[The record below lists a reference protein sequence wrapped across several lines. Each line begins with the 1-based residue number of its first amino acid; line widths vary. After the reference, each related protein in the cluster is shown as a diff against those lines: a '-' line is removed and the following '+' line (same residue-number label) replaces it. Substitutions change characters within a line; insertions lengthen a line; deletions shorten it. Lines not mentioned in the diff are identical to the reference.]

1 MFIRVVLKRNHLAQ
15 LSSLNHQVVIKQ
27 QLENTL
33 KLVDRQGKY
42 LLKNLTPIADFRMK
56 CLMEEQKL
64 KTNITG
70 NIHNFQKISPVK
82 SLV

>member
-1 MFIRVVLKRNHLAQ
+1 
-15 LSSLNHQVVIKQ
+15 VVIKQ

-33 KLVDRQGKY
+33 KLVDRQDKY
-42 LLKNLTPIADFRMK
+42 LLENVTPIADFRLK

-70 NIHNFQKISPVK
+70 RSQQDYESI
-82 SLV
+82 